1 MIVYRQQIEA
11 REAASLAFYACRSA
25 ESKGRVYP
33 EAEDP
38 HRTAFQRDRDR
49 IIHTSAFRRLEY
61 KTQVFVNYEGDY
73 YRTRLTHTLEVAQ
86 IGRSIARALGANEDL
101 VEAICLC
108 HDLGHPPFGHAGEDA
123 LNHLMHDHGGYN
135 HNLQTYRVVTKL
147 EQRYPGWA
155 GLNLTHELREGIAKH
170 ESKTDFSAR
179 EGFDP
184 ALRGTLEAQ
193 IADLSDGIAYNAHD
207 LDDGLRS
214 GLLSVEQVSALEM
227 WRRAQES
234 VGWDGAGFNDAIR
247 YQMIRRII
255 SLSIN
260 DVIMA
265 SGERLE
271 QHKPDSVGA
280 LQRLPLNMA
289 GPSPI
294 FAQIH
299 ADLKAFLYGNLYSHF
314 RVIRMQQKAMHTVRC
329 LFHSFLDV
337 PTQMPPEFQ
346 KQANEKGLPRA
357 VTDYIAGMTDR
368 YALEEYQR
376 LYEPF
381 VRP

>member
-11 REAASLAFYACRSA
+11 QETSFLAPYACHSA
-25 ESKGRVYP
+25 QSKGRLHP

-108 HDLGHPPFGHAGEDA
+108 HDLGHPPFGHAGEDM
-123 LNHLMHDHGGYN
+123 LNDLMKDHGGYN

-147 EQRYPGWA
+147 EHRYPGWV
-155 GLNLTHELREGIAKH
+155 GLNLTWELREGIAKH
-170 ESKTDFSAR
+170 ESRSDFSAR

-214 GLLSVEQVSALEM
+214 GLLTMDQVAALEI
-227 WRRAQES
+227 WQRARES
-234 VGWDGAGFNDAIR
+234 IGWNGEHFNDDIR

-255 SLSIN
+255 SLSIS

-265 SGERLE
+265 TGERLE
-271 QHKPDSVGA
+271 THNPQSSGA
-280 LQRLPLNMA
+280 VQRLSANMA
-289 GPSPI
+289 GASHT
-294 FAQIH
+294 FAQMH
-299 ADLKAFLYGNLYSHF
+299 ADLKAFLYGNMYSHY
-314 RVIRMQQKAMHTVRC
+314 RVIRMQQKAMHTIRC
-329 LFHSFLDV
+329 LFQSFLEV

-346 KQANEKGLPRA
+346 KQAAEKGLPRA

>member
-11 REAASLAFYACRSA
+11 REEAFLAPYACRSA
-25 ESKGRVYP
+25 QSKGRVYP

-123 LNHLMHDHGGYN
+123 LNELMREHGGYN

-147 EQRYPGWA
+147 EHRYPNWT

-170 ESKTDFSAR
+170 ETKTDFSAR

-184 ALRGTLEAQ
+184 ALRGSLEAQ

-214 GLLSVEQVSALEM
+214 GLLGIDQVSALEI
-227 WRRAQES
+227 WQRARES
-234 VGWDGAGFNDAIR
+234 IGWDGQHFNDDVR
-247 YQMIRRII
+247 YQVIRRII
-255 SLSIN
+255 SLSVN
-260 DVIMA
+260 DVIHA
-265 SGERLE
+265 TGERLE
-271 QHKPDSVGA
+271 QYHPASVEA
-280 LQRLPLNMA
+280 LQRLPINMA
-289 GPSPI
+289 GASDGYR
-294 FAQIH
+294 QMH
-299 ADLKAFLYGNLYSHF
+299 ADLKAFLYGNMYSHY

-329 LFHSFLDV
+329 LFHSFRDV

-346 KQANEKGLPRA
+346 KQAAEKGLPRA

>member
-1 MIVYRQQIEA
+1 MIITRLQIEA
-11 REAASLAFYACRSA
+11 RELNTLALYACKSSQ
-25 ESKGRVYP
+25 SKGRLFP
-33 EAEDP
+33 EDEDA

-86 IGRSIARALGANEDL
+86 IGRSLARALGANEDL

-108 HDLGHPPFGHAGEDA
+108 HDLGHPPFGHSGEDT
-123 LNHLMHDHGGYN
+123 LNGLMRDHGGFN

-147 EQRYPGWA
+147 EQRYPGWP
-155 GLNLTHELREGIAKH
+155 GLNLSHELREGIAKH

-184 ALRGTLEAQ
+184 ALRGTIEAQ
-193 IADLSDGIAYNAHD
+193 IADLSDSLAYNAHD

-214 GLLSVEQVSALEM
+214 GLLTVEQIAPLDLWERTRDSI
-227 WRRAQES
+227 
-234 VGWDGAGFNDAIR
+234 GWDGLRFDDTIR
-247 YQMIRRII
+247 YQMIRR
-255 SLSIN
+255 LLALGVT
-260 DVIMA
+260 DVIEA
-265 SGERLE
+265 TGERLDQAAPE
-271 QHKPDSVGA
+271 SADA
-280 LQRLPLNMA
+280 LQRLPDNVA
-289 GPSPI
+289 APSPA
-294 FAQIH
+294 FARMH
-299 ADLKAFLYGNLYSHF
+299 ADLKAFLYANMYSHF
-314 RVIRMQQKAMHTVRC
+314 RVVRMQQKAAHTITA
-329 LFHSFLDV
+329 LFQAFVSV
-337 PTQMPPEFQ
+337 PGQMPPEFQ
-346 KQANEKGLPRA
+346 DQIPEKGLPRA

-376 LYEPF
+376 LHEPF

>member
-11 REAASLAFYACRSA
+11 REIAFLAPYACRSA
-25 ESKGRVYP
+25 ESKGRSYP

-86 IGRSIARALGANEDL
+86 IGRSLARALGANEDL

-123 LNHLMHDHGGYN
+123 LNHLMKDHGGYN

-147 EQRYPGWA
+147 EHRYPGWV

-170 ESKTDFSAR
+170 ESKTDFSKR

-193 IADLSDGIAYNAHD
+193 LADLSDGIAYNAHD

-214 GLLSVEQVSALEM
+214 SLLGIDQVSALEI
-227 WRRAQES
+227 WQRARES
-234 VGWDGAGFNDAIR
+234 IGWDGQHFNDDIR
-247 YQMIRRII
+247 YQVIRRII
-255 SLSIN
+255 SMSVN
-260 DVIMA
+260 DVITA
-265 SGERLE
+265 TSERLA
-271 QHKPDSVGA
+271 QHDPQSVDA
-280 LQRLPLNMA
+280 LQRLPENMA
-289 GPSPI
+289 GASPT
-294 FAQIH
+294 FARMH
-299 ADLKAFLYGNLYSHF
+299 TDLKAFLYGNMYSHF
-314 RVIRMQQKAMHTVRC
+314 RVIRMQQKAMHTIRC
-329 LFHSFLDV
+329 LFQSFTDV

-346 KQANEKGLPRA
+346 KQAAEKGLPRA